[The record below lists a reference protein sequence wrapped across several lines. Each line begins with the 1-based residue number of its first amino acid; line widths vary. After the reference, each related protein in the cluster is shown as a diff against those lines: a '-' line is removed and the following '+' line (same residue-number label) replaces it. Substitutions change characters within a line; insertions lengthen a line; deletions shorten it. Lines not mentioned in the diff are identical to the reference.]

1 MRHEGYR
8 PMNQPTSHFVS
19 PGPVLQVTRGNS
31 AWVNPRAME
40 LNSIGERAEVS
51 SSTSNKRTL
60 EAHNYEVLGD
70 IDQFYAP
77 DSNFSP
83 LSASTPV
90 STLYL

>member
-1 MRHEGYR
+1 MSHEGHR
-8 PMNQPTSHFVS
+8 PMNQPASYFVPPS
-19 PGPVLQVTRGNS
+19 PVLQVLRGNG
-31 AWVNPRAME
+31 AWVDPRAME
-40 LNSIGERAEVS
+40 LNAIGEKAEVS
-51 SSTSNKRTL
+51 SSTSSKRTL

-90 STLYL
+90 SILYL